1 GFMVGSRAEH
11 GGIIKDGAKMV
22 NAVANS
28 VVPKITI
35 IVGNSFGAGNYAMC
49 GKAYDPRFIFA
60 YPNAKIAVMGGQ
72 QASSVLLDIKIKQAE
87 KVGNKFEEKEKKNLL
102 NEIID
107 SYETKSNPLYAAARL
122 WIDEIIDPALTRE
135 YVSMA
140 IEAADNN
147 PEITKFNVGVIQT

>member
-1 GFMVGSRAEH
+1 
-11 GGIIKDGAKMV
+11 
-22 NAVANS
+22 
-28 VVPKITI
+28 ITI
-35 IVGNSFGAGNYAMC
+35 IMGNSFGAGNYAMC

-60 YPNAKIAVMGGQ
+60 YPNAKISVMGGQ
-72 QASSVLLDIKIKQAE
+72 QAGSVLLDIKIKQTE
-87 KVGNKFEEKEKKNLL
+87 KEGKHFEEKEKKKLL